1 MRKYA
6 KIGLVIGAVGV
17 VGTAAAVVRSLAKK
31 AFHNGFDSGLTMGM
45 CVADKAVADAAKKY
59 NNLVD
64 EYNEL
69 VEDYCE
75 LFDDVDFDVAKI
87 GESEDDSEE

>member
-1 MRKYA
+1 MGKYA
-6 KIGLVIGAVGV
+6 KIGLVVGAVGA
-17 VGTAAAVVRSLAKK
+17 VGTAVVAVRSLAKK
-31 AFHNGFDSGLTMGM
+31 AFHNGFDSGLTTGM
-45 CVADKAVADAAKKY
+45 YVTDMAVVDVAKKY

-69 VEDYCE
+69 VDEYCD
-75 LFDDVDFDVAKI
+75 LLDDVDFDVAKI

>member
-1 MRKYA
+1 MKKCT
-6 KIGLVIGAVGV
+6 KIGLVVGAMSA
-17 VGTAAAVVRSLAKK
+17 VGTAVAAIRSLAKK
-31 AFHNGFDSGLTMGM
+31 AFHDGFDRGLTMGM
-45 CVADKAVADAAKKY
+45 CVADTAVADVAKKY

-69 VEDYCE
+69 VDEYCD
-75 LFDDVDFDVAKI
+75 LLDDVDFDVAKI

>member
-1 MRKYA
+1 MRKCA
-6 KIGLVIGAVGV
+6 KIGLIVGAVGAF
-17 VGTAAAVVRSLAKK
+17 GTVIVVVRSLSKR
-31 AFHNGFDSGLTMGM
+31 AFHNGFDSGLTTGM
-45 CVADKAVADAAKKY
+45 RVTDMVVADVAKKY

-69 VEDYCE
+69 AEEYCD
-75 LFDDVDFDVAKI
+75 LLDDVDFDVAKI

>member
-1 MRKYA
+1 MKKCA
-6 KIGLVIGAVGV
+6 KIGLVVGIVGAA
-17 VGTAAAVVRSLAKK
+17 GTAVAAVRSLAKR
-31 AFHNGFDSGLTMGM
+31 AFHNGFDSGFTTGM
-45 CVADKAVADAAKKY
+45 RVTDMAVADVAKKY

-69 VEDYCE
+69 VDEYCD
-75 LFDDVDFDVAKI
+75 LLDDVDFDVAKI